1 MEIVEDEIKSFTQEY
16 SNQSIRIFDIPL
28 IGGLTEIYLFIII
41 IQHGR
46 KRR

>member
-28 IGGLTEIYLFIII
+28 TYFFSDFFLIFSEFSTTF
-41 IQHGR
+41 
-46 KRR
+46 